1 MAKKAHRISFD
12 MDTFETDLVNELL
25 PVQNNF
31 YTKKVSRIART
42 MRFPIPTSICEELN
56 LNVSDICYFI
66 KYTEGYYI
74 AFNTRPNDVLER
86 NIRSRK
92 LIKAGMYN
100 TLFVA
105 IPQFIQQD
113 FTKAIQYVQLIHPKG
128 FKQNEW
134 QIRFITECI

>member
-1 MAKKAHRISFD
+1 MVKKAHRISFD
-12 MDTFETDLVNELL
+12 MDTFETDLIDELL

-42 MRFPIPTSICEELN
+42 MRFPIPTAICEELN

-66 KYTEGYYI
+66 KYSEGYYI
-74 AFNTRPNDVLER
+74 AFNTRPEDVLER

-113 FTKAIQYVQLIHPKG
+113 FKNAIQTVQLIRPKG

-134 QIRFITECI
+134 QIRFITDCT

>member
-12 MDTFETDLVNELL
+12 MDTFETDIVNELL

-31 YTKKVSRIART
+31 YTKRVSRIART
-42 MRFPIPTSICEELN
+42 MRFPIPTLICEELN
-56 LNVSDICYFI
+56 LNAGDICYFI
-66 KYTEGYYI
+66 RYSEGYYI
-74 AFNTRPNDVLER
+74 AFITRPDGVNDK

-113 FTKAIQYVQLIHPKG
+113 FKEPIQSVQLIRPKG
-128 FKQNEW
+128 FKLHEW
-134 QIRFITECI
+134 QIRFLTDCI